1 MRLLLLGKRAQHPHP
16 ELVSKGSIFD
26 PWCIDWFASCTV
38 DVIHLVNQSSVN
50 AAKLSVFP
58 TRIGLGEMR
67 LFGAEAEMLSH
78 SVKQRRKD
86 DDSLVV
92 SGPLLSPGAE

>member
-1 MRLLLLGKRAQHPHP
+1 
-16 ELVSKGSIFD
+16 
-26 PWCIDWFASCTV
+26 
-38 DVIHLVNQSSVN
+38 
-50 AAKLSVFP
+50 
-58 TRIGLGEMR
+58 MR